1 MQRDAPESESCT
13 GIVSGSGSLPFAV
26 ADQLAA
32 QGRRSMI
39 FGLRGF
45 CDPQRIVAYPHRWI
59 ALGQLGRL
67 VKVLRREQCRDVTFI
82 GGVVRP
88 SLSEIRLD
96 LGTLRA
102 MPQIIA
108 AFRGGDNRLLTGIGR
123 LLEAEGFRMVGLQ
136 TLAPA
141 LLMPEGCLTRRAPDE
156 AALTDIKLG
165 TAFLQATGPFDVGQG
180 VIVIDG
186 NIVCVED
193 IGGTDA
199 MLARAAQLRAEGRLR
214 AKAGRGVLVKA
225 PKAGQDLRYDL
236 PTFGTKTI
244 AGLVN
249 AGLAGAAVTAGK
261 SLMPDAQDVVEGA
274 DKAGLFVV
282 GLPA

>member
-1 MQRDAPESESCT
+1 MQRASPESESCT

-32 QGRRSMI
+32 QGRPSII

-45 CDPQRIVAYPHRWI
+45 CDPQRIAAYPHQWI

-67 VKVLRREQCRDVTFI
+67 VKVLRREHCRDVTFI

-136 TLAPA
+136 SLAPD
-141 LLMPEGCLTRRAPDE
+141 LLMPAGRITRRAPDE
-156 AALTDIKLG
+156 ASLADIKLG
-165 TAFLQATGPFDVGQG
+165 TEFLQATGPFDVGQG

-193 IGGTDA
+193 IAGTDA
-199 MLARAAQLRAEGRLR
+199 MLARAAQLRTEGRLR
-214 AKAGRGVLVKA
+214 AKPGRGVLVKA
-225 PKAGQDLRYDL
+225 PKAGQDLRYDM

-244 AGLVN
+244 AGLVD
-249 AGLAGAAVTAGK
+249 AGLVGAAITAGK
-261 SLMPDAQDVVEGA
+261 SLMPDAQDVIEAA
-274 DKAGLFVV
+274 DKANLFVV
-282 GLPA
+282 GTPA